1 MRKFFQACWVML
13 AATLLTTS
21 CLGSDDDDV
30 TTYDDVAIMSFTL
43 GTLNRYL
50 TTTSSTGAD
59 STYKTTY
66 AGSSYKMNI
75 DHLGGR
81 IFNSDSLLNGTD
93 NRHVLCTITTSN
105 SALVTVKS
113 MTSDSLRVFS
123 SSDSIDF
130 SQARVFRVHSTDG
143 AYTRDYIVSLAVRQ
157 MEQGTLLWKPM
168 QELPTTKWTDW
179 QFAYNADSTGIVASN
194 DNWESSFVETLDES
208 AGLLPHNGQFVSW
221 NLANNRQTYAL
232 LWGENSLTGDDRLTL
247 WRKVIDNDRP
257 QSSGWVYMTPSY
269 TNPYYLPK
277 GQRYW
282 LMPYANGS
290 VLAIAA
296 DGTMYKSEDQGIT
309 WMTSSQLVMPT
320 DFNGTVEEATT
331 DADGYIWVKEQ
342 TTGRVWRGLQ
352 TK

>member
-105 SALVTVKS
+105 SVPKN
-113 MTSDSLRVFS
+113 
-123 SSDSIDF
+123 
-130 SQARVFRVHSTDG
+130 FR
-143 AYTRDYIVSLAVRQ
+143 
-157 MEQGTLLWKPM
+157 K
-168 QELPTTKWTDW
+168 
-179 QFAYNADSTGIVASN
+179 
-194 DNWESSFVETLDES
+194 
-208 AGLLPHNGQFVSW
+208 
-221 NLANNRQTYAL
+221 
-232 LWGENSLTGDDRLTL
+232 
-247 WRKVIDNDRP
+247 
-257 QSSGWVYMTPSY
+257 QSSNKEYAAALSKQSEVYLRLFQPW
-269 TNPYYLPK
+269 P
-277 GQRYW
+277 
-282 LMPYANGS
+282 
-290 VLAIAA
+290 
-296 DGTMYKSEDQGIT
+296 
-309 WMTSSQLVMPT
+309 
-320 DFNGTVEEATT
+320 VE
-331 DADGYIWVKEQ
+331 
-342 TTGRVWRGLQ
+342 
-352 TK
+352 